1 MWGVEMN
8 RSVKCCL
15 GYIGVYGVW
24 GRENECEGVW
34 GGA

>member
-1 MWGVEMN
+1 MGRGNEQEFEVLFGVH
-8 RSVKCCL
+8 RSVWS
-15 GYIGVYGVW
+15 V